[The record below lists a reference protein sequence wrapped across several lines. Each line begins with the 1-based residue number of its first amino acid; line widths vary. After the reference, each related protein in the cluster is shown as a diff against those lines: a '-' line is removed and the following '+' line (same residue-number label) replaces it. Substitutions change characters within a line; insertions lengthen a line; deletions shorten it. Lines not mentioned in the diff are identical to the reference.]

1 MGAKKVVLGDGVY
14 VSLLFYRLKRDL
26 APAKGDIFE
35 LRETHQPTHA
45 QRDVYMTSTHTHVPF
60 DPPS

>member
-1 MGAKKVVLGDGVY
+1 MVCTFL
-14 VSLLFYRLKRDL
+14 SFFFRLKRDL

-45 QRDVYMTSTHTHVPF
+45 QRDVYMTSTHTQSGRRIYTLTF
-60 DPPS
+60 DRVS